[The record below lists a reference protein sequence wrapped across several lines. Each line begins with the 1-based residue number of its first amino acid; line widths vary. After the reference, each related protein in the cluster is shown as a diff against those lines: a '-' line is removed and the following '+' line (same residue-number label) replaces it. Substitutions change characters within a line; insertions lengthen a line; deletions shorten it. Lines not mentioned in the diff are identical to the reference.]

1 MAWVSRRRRKFNRA
15 GVAAESTELGC
26 AGWNMAT
33 RYPFKRTVQGKCS
46 EIFQSGA
53 GIAKHSF
60 ATHLLEG
67 GTDLRTIQ
75 ELMGHEDVKTTEIY
89 THVAVG
95 VNGCGVRSP
104 LDG

>member
-1 MAWVSRRRRKFNRA
+1 MVVSTLAWPIKSWSVRMSVPFWSNWVAKEWRLCRA
-15 GVAAESTELGC
+15 
-26 AGWNMAT
+26 
-33 RYPFKRTVQGKCS
+33 RHKR
-46 EIFQSGA
+46 
-53 GIAKHSF
+53 HSF

-89 THVAVG
+89 THVATG

>member
-1 MAWVSRRRRKFNRA
+1 VCWLEHGGKIAVQLNISRKMYGNFS
-15 GVAAESTELGC
+15 ESGE
-26 AGWNMAT
+26 
-33 RYPFKRTVQGKCS
+33 
-46 EIFQSGA
+46 
-53 GIAKHSF
+53 GIARHSF

-95 VNGCGVRSP
+95 VNGCGVVSP
-104 LDG
+104 LDR